1 MTELSAAISQI
12 VILFLIVILGFIL
25 SKVGYLDQDM
35 SNKLSGILLNVTL
48 PCMIIAS
55 VSEMDFA
62 SAQNQI
68 PITVLLAILSF
79 VVMIVVSLGSC
90 FSYARA
96 QARFIRI
103 YVYGPMYQL
112 RIYGYSCYCLYLWQP
127 KHYPDQYFCHVP
139 RYFHV

>member
-55 VSEMDFA
+55 VSEMDFV

-79 VVMIVVSLGSC
+79 VVMMSALFLLFLCACASKIHPYICLW
-90 FSYARA
+90 A
-96 QARFIRI
+96 
-103 YVYGPMYQL
+103 YVPT
-112 RIYGYSCYCLYLWQP
+112 
-127 KHYPDQYFCHVP
+127 
-139 RYFHV
+139 

>member
-1 MTELSAAISQI
+1 MAELSAAISQI

-62 SAQNQI
+62 SA
-68 PITVLLAILSF
+68 
-79 VVMIVVSLGSC
+79 
-90 FSYARA
+90 
-96 QARFIRI
+96 
-103 YVYGPMYQL
+103 
-112 RIYGYSCYCLYLWQP
+112 
-127 KHYPDQYFCHVP
+127 
-139 RYFHV
+139 